1 MEGGRYESIDDQ
13 ETIEQTNDIWHRS
26 GNSGNYSINTHAGV
40 AALPILMV
48 EYTLTNNTKERI
60 MNSKLSNKV
69 SEMANKTID
78 DAIANGERFTAK
90 MANDAIAEAIAHFC
104 KK

>member
-1 MEGGRYESIDDQ
+1 
-13 ETIEQTNDIWHRS
+13 
-26 GNSGNYSINTHAGV
+26 
-40 AALPILMV
+40 
-48 EYTLTNNTKERI
+48 

-90 MANDAIAEAIAHFC
+90 MANDAIAEAISHFC